1 MRFDWPPIWQGSP
14 LQLVSQVQETN
25 WPRHRQDANAETFGK
40 KDKERIQ
47 RGMQALSF
55 QQEEEQVSLNV
66 VASADETTRMS
77 TKKERPQNGC
87 LASQWQ
93 TFAASLFAPG
103 SIDPFITTFIS
114 QYEAQGCWLLPT
126 STGSPPCCKV
136 CSIGV
141 ICFLSFLK
149 Y

>member
-66 VASADETTRMS
+66 VASADRTNQQMRQHARVQRRRERKWMSRLSVVDFCSFSVRTRDCRS
-77 TKKERPQNGC
+77 RLLQHSYRNTSVYEVGC
-87 LASQWQ
+87 CRSPRDRRLA
-93 TFAASLFAPG
+93 A
-103 SIDPFITTFIS
+103 
-114 QYEAQGCWLLPT
+114 
-126 STGSPPCCKV
+126 
-136 CSIGV
+136 
-141 ICFLSFLK
+141 K
-149 Y
+149 YVRSA